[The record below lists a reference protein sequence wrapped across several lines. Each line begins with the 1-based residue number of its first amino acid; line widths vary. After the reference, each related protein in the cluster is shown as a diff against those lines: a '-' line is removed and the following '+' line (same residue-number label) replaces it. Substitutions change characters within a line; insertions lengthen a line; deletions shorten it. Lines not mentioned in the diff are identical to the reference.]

1 MKHKYPDLYLNRA
14 NVEMYLE
21 EYEKALKD
29 LEVADEIDKGLGA
42 KESIEYI
49 RNRMEYSKISFER
62 IK

>member
-1 MKHKYPDLYLNRA
+1 
-14 NVEMYLE
+14 MYLE

-29 LEVADEIDKGLGA
+29 LELVDQIDNSLGA
-42 KESIEYI
+42 KNSIEYI

>member
-29 LEVADEIDKGLGA
+29 LQLVDEIDNSLGA
-42 KESIEYI
+42 KSSI
-49 RNRMEYSKISFER
+49 
-62 IK
+62 